1 MILAGDIGGTNTRLG
16 VFRQHGGNLEMLCE
30 RKYLSRQHKSLEEI
44 VALLVAEE
52 KVRVDAACFGV
63 AGPVRQGRA
72 RPSNLDWEI
81 DVDRL
86 AAQLGIQTVWLIND
100 LETHASALDDLQP
113 ADFIT
118 LNSASALEGNVA
130 LIAAGTGLGQAGV
143 YWDGK
148 RRHVFPS
155 EGGHADFAP
164 RNDLEIALHQYLHKK
179 FGHVSCERV
188 LSGPGIKNVYDFL
201 RDSATEQEPPWLKEE
216 LERAEDHA
224 VPISQYGLE
233 GKARICERTL
243 DIFVAI
249 YGAEAGNLALRMM
262 AVGGVFVSGGIAGKL
277 LPKMQGPAFM
287 EAFVEK
293 GRMKSLLQTVPVKLI
308 INEHIGLVGAAR
320 YAVTRMQEAA
330 AAVAVSP

>member
-16 VFRQHGGNLEMLCE
+16 VFRQQDGNLEMLCE
-30 RKYLSRQHKSLEEI
+30 RKYLSRQHKSLDEI

-52 KVRVDAACFGV
+52 KLRVDAACFGV

-81 DVDRL
+81 DAGRL
-86 AAQLGIQTVWLIND
+86 AVQLGIQTVWLIND
-100 LETHASALDDLQP
+100 LETHASALNDLRP
-113 ADFIT
+113 ADFIA
-118 LNSASALEGNVA
+118 LNSADASEGNVA
-130 LIAAGTGLGQAGV
+130 LIAAGTGLGQAGL

-164 RNDLEIALHQYLHKK
+164 RNELEIALHSYLRKK

-216 LERAEDHA
+216 LERAEDPA
-224 VPISQYGLE
+224 VLISQYGLE
-233 GKARICERTL
+233 GKAPICERTL
-243 DIFVAI
+243 DIFVAV
-249 YGAEAGNLALRMM
+249 YGAEAGNLALKMM

-277 LPKMQGPAFM
+277 LPKMLAPAFM
-287 EAFVEK
+287 EAFVDK
-293 GRMKSLLQTVPVKLI
+293 GRMKALLQTVPVKLV
-308 INEHIGLVGAAR
+308 INEHIGLMGAAR
-320 YAVTRMQEAA
+320 YAVTRMHDA

>member
-1 MILAGDIGGTNTRLG
+1 
-16 VFRQHGGNLEMLCE
+16 
-30 RKYLSRQHKSLEEI
+30 
-44 VALLVAEE
+44 
-52 KVRVDAACFGV
+52 
-63 AGPVRQGRA
+63 
-72 RPSNLDWEI
+72 
-81 DVDRL
+81 
-86 AAQLGIQTVWLIND
+86 
-100 LETHASALDDLQP
+100 
-113 ADFIT
+113 
-118 LNSASALEGNVA
+118 
-130 LIAAGTGLGQAGV
+130 
-143 YWDGK
+143 
-148 RRHVFPS
+148 
-155 EGGHADFAP
+155 
-164 RNDLEIALHQYLHKK
+164 
-179 FGHVSCERV
+179 V

-224 VPISQYGLE
+224 IPISQYGLE

-262 AVGGVFVSGGIAGKL
+262 AVGGVFISGGIAGKL
-277 LPKMQGPAFM
+277 LPKMQRPAFM